1 MTAPS
6 LRLLLVDD
14 HVIFREGLR
23 ALVAKIPEWTIVGE
37 AEDGLE
43 GVKLGLTL
51 KPDVVV
57 TDMLMS
63 GANGLEVA
71 RRLRNAGFAGGIV
84 LLSAHV
90 GEELVRDA
98 KLAGVDRVLPKLNP
112 FSELEAAVYEAA
124 ACAHPGRPL
133 SASRSAQPTAVASL
147 TPRETQVLRLIAEG
161 QTSKSIGD
169 KLGISPRTVDVH
181 RHRLQL
187 KLRASGPADLTRIAV
202 RAGLATL

>member
-1 MTAPS
+1 MTAT
-6 LRLLLVDD
+6 LFRLLLVDD

-23 ALVAKIPEWTIVGE
+23 ALVARVPDWTVVGE
-37 AEDGLE
+37 ADDGLE
-43 GVKLGLTL
+43 GVKLGLAL

-57 TDMLMS
+57 TDLLMS

-71 RRLRNAGFAGGIV
+71 RRLRNAGFNGGIV

-90 GEELVRDA
+90 GEELIRDA
-98 KLAGVDRVLPKLNP
+98 TLAGVDRVLPKLNS
-112 FSELEAAVYEAA
+112 FSELEAAVREAA
-124 ACAHPGRPL
+124 GCAH
-133 SASRSAQPTAVASL
+133 SSHARSTDRTAKPTAVASL

-161 QTSKSIGD
+161 HSSKAIGD

-187 KLRASGPADLTRIAV
+187 KLRASGAAELTRIAV
-202 RAGLATL
+202 RAGLAEL